1 MELDKSWKS
10 VSFWQTILKGFV
22 GMKKRRNFQAV
33 DKVGIIRQH
42 LLEKRPISDLCDEY
56 DLKPTQFYQWQKMF
70 FENGTTAFETK
81 KSADHKQRQQKVSM
95 LEAKLAHKDEVIAEI
110 MEEHIKLKKRNGLL

>member
-1 MELDKSWKS
+1 
-10 VSFWQTILKGFV
+10 
-22 GMKKRRNFQAV
+22 MKKRRNFQAV

-56 DLKPTQFYQWQKMF
+56 DLKPTQFYQWQKML